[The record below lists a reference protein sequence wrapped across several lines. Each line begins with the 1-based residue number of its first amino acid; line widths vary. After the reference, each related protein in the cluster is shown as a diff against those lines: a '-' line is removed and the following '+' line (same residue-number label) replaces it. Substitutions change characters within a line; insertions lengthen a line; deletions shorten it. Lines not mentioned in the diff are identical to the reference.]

1 MKLIFENWRRF
12 VSLHE
17 TIMQEP
23 IRKPLDL
30 PVPDD
35 LTKIYDLMKQ
45 AGKQLYI
52 VGGAVRDTILGKAP
66 KDYDLATDARPE
78 EVMEVLRSD
87 QNLKLDLTGKM
98 FGVVRAWTPEGNEY
112 EIATF
117 RKDIGKGRRPDSV
130 EFTTIEQDVTRRDLT
145 INALFYDMDT
155 GEVVDYVGG
164 LADLGSGIVRAV
176 GDPAERFDEDK
187 LRILR
192 ALRFAA
198 RMDSELDAETKQ
210 AILNDNDLWSD
221 PDMSG
226 ERITEEF
233 VKGIKSAVK
242 PEYYMGLVKETGLF
256 PQIFRGLNVDPS
268 RAVASNSVPVQLA
281 FVLNGNDPKQLTKA
295 LDKMRYDR
303 RTIDVVKFLLAL
315 SDIDHTTAISL
326 KKEFRRIGSPSD
338 VVEEFAT
345 YGALPGNISSAFL
358 EFATLPPAANP
369 QELMAQGLK
378 GPDIGRAMAAAE
390 QQAYI
395 ALVGGSQ

>member
-52 VGGAVRDTILGKAP
+52 VGGAVRDTILGKTP

-164 LADLGSGIVRAV
+164 LADLTSGVVRAV

-242 PEYYMGLVKETGLF
+242 PEYYMGLVKEAGLF

-268 RAVASNSVPVQLA
+268 RAVSSNSVPVQLA

-358 EFATLPPAANP
+358 EFATSPPAANP

-395 ALVGGSQ
+395 ALIGGSQ